1 MAKDPLVPVGELRE
15 RWALQSCTVTKSNG
29 KAIESW
35 TTYKTVW
42 AASVE
47 VAAAEATIGL
57 QLQERATHIL
67 TIHYRADVRAHHRAT
82 RDGRTLN
89 IIGVINPDGVRG
101 RLLLACV
108 EIKST

>member
-1 MAKDPLVPVGELRE
+1 MPKDSLIATGELNE
-15 RWALQSCTVTKSNG
+15 RWALQSCTVSKSTG
-29 KAIESW
+29 KAVETWS
-35 TTYKTVW
+35 TYKTVW
-42 AASVE
+42 ASSVE

-67 TIHYRADVRAHHRAT
+67 TIHYRADVKAHHRAV
-82 RDGRTLN
+82 RGGRTLN
-89 IIGVINPDGVRG
+89 IIGIINPDGVRG